1 MDKLRQS
8 IARLL
13 MLWATL
19 KGWQK
24 LSIILT
30 ASGVIILLILIILL
44 GSAPSYEPLF
54 SGLDVS
60 DQGAIVAYLKENKIN
75 YRIESGANAIFIPKD
90 HIYETRL
97 ALAQAGLPK
106 GGSIGYEIFDNSK
119 MGMSEFQ
126 QKIAYVRALEGEL
139 SRTIKLIDAVDHA
152 KVNIVLPEQRLFLE
166 QQTPS
171 SATVVLKLRSS
182 FQMRPEQVKAV
193 VHLVS
198 GSVQGLLPD
207 NVTVIDTLGNMLSDM
222 IDNDLLYYGGS
233 DGRAVSSVQRE
244 LERQQEKE
252 LESKARIMLERVYGP
267 GKVVVRVKVDL
278 DFDKRTSML
287 KEFIPGDTGRGVL
300 RSQQTM
306 EETYQGIGGAPG
318 GAPGTTTNIPGYAI
332 STQNTNSEYNRTEGT
347 NNFEI
352 TTRERNEVLTP
363 GGIRRLT
370 ASVLIDGELEEQRI
384 NQVKELVS
392 TAIGLNETRGD
403 NLVVQSMR
411 FSTTLA
417 DSLAEQMRQDRF
429 VSIVIVSLI
438 GFILLLLASALLAIW
453 WKKRK
458 AILALS
464 RSTQEARH
472 IPTIQEMLTS
482 PDMIAA
488 QGEISVLEEQLKAYA
503 RSNPKEVANLINE
516 WLSED

>member
-1 MDKLRQS
+1 MDKIRQA
-8 IARLL
+8 IDKLL

-24 LSIILT
+24 LSILL
-30 ASGVIILLILIILL
+30 AGGGVLLLLILIVIF
-44 GSAPSYEPLF
+44 GSSPSYEPLF
-54 SGLDVS
+54 SGLDME
-60 DQGAIVAYLKENKIN
+60 DQGAIVAFLRENNIP
-75 YRIESGANAIFIPKD
+75 YRLESGANAILLPKN
-90 HIYETRL
+90 HVHETRL

-106 GGSIGYEIFDNSK
+106 GGSTGYEIFDDTK

-139 SRTIKLIDAVDHA
+139 TRTIKLIDVVDHV

-171 SATVVLKLRSS
+171 SASVLLRLRSGT
-182 FQMRPEQVKAV
+182 QMRPEQVKAV

-198 GSVQGLLPD
+198 RSVQGLLPE
-207 NVTVIDTLGNMLSDM
+207 NVTVVDALGNILSDM
-222 IDNDLLYYGGS
+222 IDNELFIYGGS
-233 DGRAVSSVQRE
+233 DGRAISSVQRE

-252 LESKARIMLERVYGP
+252 LEAKARNMLERVYGP
-267 GKVVVRVKVDL
+267 GKVVVRVRVEL
-278 DFDKRTSML
+278 DFDKRTSMFR
-287 KEFIPGDTGRGVL
+287 EFIPGDTGRGVL

-306 EETYQGIGGAPG
+306 EETYQGTGAAPG

-332 STQNTNSEYNRTEGT
+332 STQNINSDYSRAEAT
-347 NNFEI
+347 NNYEI

-363 GGIRRLT
+363 GSIRRLT
-370 ASVLIDGELEEQRI
+370 ASVIVDGELEEQRI
-384 NQVKELVS
+384 NEVKDLVS
-392 TAIGLNETRGD
+392 SAIGLNELRGD

-411 FSTTLA
+411 FSTALA
-417 DSLAEQMRQDRF
+417 DALAEQMRQDR
-429 VSIVIVSLI
+429 IVSLVVMGTI
-438 GFILLLLASALLAIW
+438 GLVVILVGSVLVYLW
-453 WKKRK
+453 WKRRK
-458 AILALS
+458 IMLAMS
-464 RSTQEARH
+464 RASQDIKH